1 MEIRRRLTMKVL
13 LTGTAVVRNRM
24 PGGVG
29 GRREQSRLLPDP
41 VVYVV
46 LRCVSVKGIT
56 KCLDIFVIPIGYDL
70 AGFIGV
76 VISIVAT
83 ISGIEVG

>member
-1 MEIRRRLTMKVL
+1 MGPETGSSGQYPLGKVGRLLEIRRRLTMKVL

-41 VVYVV
+41 EE
-46 LRCVSVKGIT
+46 S
-56 KCLDIFVIPIGYDL
+56 
-70 AGFIGV
+70 
-76 VISIVAT
+76 
-83 ISGIEVG
+83 